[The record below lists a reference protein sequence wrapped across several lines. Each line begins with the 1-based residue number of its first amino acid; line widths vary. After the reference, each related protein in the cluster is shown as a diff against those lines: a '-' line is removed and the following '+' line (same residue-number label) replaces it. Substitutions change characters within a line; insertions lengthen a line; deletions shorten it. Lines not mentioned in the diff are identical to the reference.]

1 MQLPNLNDV
10 NAELARREMLEYCR
24 LLWQSKSNKPYQ
36 VGRHT
41 IGICEEI
48 DKALADFERG
58 QPSFII
64 LTVPPQHG
72 KSEIVSRF
80 LPTYFLG
87 KHPDDEVMVVSYAAD
102 LAYGFSRNA
111 RKLMRSAE
119 YAATFPAVKI
129 AQDNAGVEEWGIE
142 GRTGKA
148 RFSGIG
154 GGVTGKGAALAVIDD
169 PIAKREE
176 AESETIRNKVW
187 DSFRNDVMSR
197 LAPVSVVIVTMTRW
211 HNDDLVGRILKEM
224 KENPDF
230 PRFKVLD
237 WPATRPGE
245 YDWLFTERYSPAFYE
260 NQRALQGS
268 YGWSSLYLCNPV
280 PRTGNIIRAD
290 KVKIL
295 SPEKFDEVTRG
306 MRFARGWD
314 LASGEAR
321 VKEDPDWT
329 SGCKAA
335 KAWTRTNDPQFKV
348 PVLFIADYIR
358 GRWEAL
364 ERNRRIMSTAIADGT
379 ITVGV
384 EKFGA
389 YKDAYTTVKTIL
401 GGIRSVRPVQLPGD
415 KVAKAETV
423 SPMFEAGNVYMRK
436 APWNDEV
443 LAQYAAFPGAA
454 HDDDVDA
461 VTVVNDVLDKRTD
474 WS

>member
-1 MQLPNLNDV
+1 MQIPNLSDINI
-10 NAELARREMLEYCR
+10 ELARREMLEYMK
-24 LLWQSKSNKPYQ
+24 LLWQSKSMKPYK

-41 IGICEEI
+41 SGICVEI
-48 DKALADFERG
+48 DVILEAYGRG
-58 QPSFII
+58 ESSFII

-72 KSEIVSRF
+72 KSEIVSRA
-80 LPTYFLG
+80 LPTRFLG
-87 KHPDDEVMVVSYAAD
+87 MFPDDEVMVVSYAAN
-102 LAYGFSRNA
+102 LAETFSKDG
-111 RKLMRSAE
+111 RKFMRSGE
-119 YAATFPAVKI
+119 YGAVFPGISI
-129 AQDNAGVEEWGIE
+129 ARDNSGVQEWGIQ
-142 GRTGKA
+142 GHNGKA
-148 RFSGIG
+148 RFFGID

-169 PIAKREE
+169 PISGRAE
-176 AESETIRNKVW
+176 AESQTIRDKVW

-197 LAPVSVVIVTMTRW
+197 IAPVSIVIVTLTRW
-211 HNDDLVGRILKEM
+211 HTDDLVGRILNEM
-224 KENPDF
+224 KRNPDF
-230 PRFKVLD
+230 PRFKILD
-237 WPATRPGE
+237 WPATRQGE
-245 YDWLFTERYSPAFYE
+245 YEWLFPEHYSPAFYE

-295 SPEKFDEVTRG
+295 SPEKFDEITRG

-314 LASGEAR
+314 LASGAVR
-321 VKEDPDWT
+321 VKEDPDST
-329 SGCKAA
+329 SGCKAT
-335 KAWTRTNDPQFKV
+335 KRWIRTNDPQYKI
-348 PVLFIADYIR
+348 PVLFIADYVR

-364 ERNRRIMSTAIADGT
+364 ERNKRIMNTAIADGT

-384 EKFGA
+384 EAFGA
-389 YKDAYTTVKTIL
+389 YKDAYTTVRTVL
-401 GGIRSVRPVQLPGD
+401 SGIRSVIPVRLPGD

-443 LAQYAAFPGAA
+443 LAQYATFPGAA